1 MLVFVLIF
9 FSLLSD
15 TEVFSAVINEI
26 PEIKTRRL
34 SWLEE
39 SFLLVL
45 ILKTTEYT
53 NIFHF
58 YSVLFND
65 YV

>member
-1 MLVFVLIF
+1 MLVFVLTF

-65 YV
+65 YE

>member
-1 MLVFVLIF
+1 MLVFVLTF

-26 PEIKTRRL
+26 QEIKTRRL

>member
-1 MLVFVLIF
+1 MLVFVLTF